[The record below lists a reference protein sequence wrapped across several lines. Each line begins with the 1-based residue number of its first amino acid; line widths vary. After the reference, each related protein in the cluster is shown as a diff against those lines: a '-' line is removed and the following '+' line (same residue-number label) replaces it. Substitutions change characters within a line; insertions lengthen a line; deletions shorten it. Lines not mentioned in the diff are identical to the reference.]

1 MHVSSLNSVGGALGS
16 DRGAVLPWFALWLP
30 VLVLFMVFVV
40 DVGHW
45 FEHKR
50 HLQLQADAGALAGGG
65 VFTFP
70 CSDSLIDAT
79 ARKYAGDP
87 GATDPYNL
95 QVPPTDSANVH
106 VLINSNQ
113 YWNQGGANYSDGGSP
128 CATKMVDVKITEAE
142 LPLFFRIP
150 GLFDAVPAINAHARV
165 QIQALSYLGGGALP
179 IAVPDVDPSRAEAI
193 FVNEET
199 GAVLATAP
207 LTNTGMANGLAIWD
221 NVSAPVSVPISS
233 SKVGV
238 RIALSGNSSSTTCG
252 DFLVDCYDAGSSN
265 GIVYIR
271 GWSSAGSG
279 AQPNPPL
286 ARDVSLIPGTCAD
299 PYFSSATT
307 TCTIGVSAVVDFG
320 GLPVNQTRVNATVN
334 GATKQLDYDPASGR
348 WTSTGANL
356 FSINPSQGP
365 VTVELKWEERNAGG
379 SVTGLGTCTGNPS
392 TPCKGTFGIVQRTF
406 SAADDRSGP
415 IKLAQVWQ
423 GGVAWSNS
431 FERGTSQQLA
441 VTIGLT
447 PNLQNAKDVNDPI
460 VTLRVVGGSRN
471 QSLDCEP
478 PNYPGSPIS
487 KTNLYE
493 ELAYGC
499 APPYTVNK
507 GTPCPSTPSTL
518 WASPGPWDCVAVQ
531 TGSATNQVPR
541 GLNLRILGDEK
552 PSTCTSPNNWSQF
565 PNIPAGDPRVAERLH
580 HAFRVVRRLGQRR
593 RPGHEARHL
602 LRDRLDGERFGLQEP
617 MPGQRRRPR
626 AGRRRGEHRRP
637 FHQVHLRTQ
646 RRRRQQRDVRLHE
659 LRKLHRRPDGIE
671 GGLTCKSC
679 KRCCRPEGGRSP
691 SAASP
696 PSWQRSCW
704 SCTSTSTGAASAPT
718 ASPSRCSSPRR

>member
-1 MHVSSLNSVGGALGS
+1 VSSLNSVGGALGS

-70 CSDSLIDAT
+70 CSDASIDAT

-95 QVPPTDSANVH
+95 QVPPTDNANVH

-113 YWNQGGANYSDGGSP
+113 YWNEGGANYSDGGSP

-207 LTNTGMANGLAIWD
+207 LTNTGAANGLAIWD

-238 RIALSGNSSSTTCG
+238 RIALSGNQSSTTCG
-252 DFLVDCYDAGSSN
+252 DFLVDCYDAGSPD
-265 GIVYIR
+265 GIVHIR

-286 ARDVSLIPGTCAD
+286 ARDVTLIPGTCTD
-299 PYFSSATT
+299 PYFSSATAA
-307 TCTIGVSAVVDFG
+307 CTIGVSAAIDFG
-320 GLPVNQTRVNATVN
+320 VANPVTTYDARVTATVAGRTRPLAFDPGTN
-334 GATKQLDYDPASGR
+334 RWVSTGGSNFYTVDPA
-348 WTSTGANL
+348 TG
-356 FSINPSQGP
+356 PQP
-365 VTVELKWEERNAGG
+365 VTLSWEVRGG
-379 SVTGLGTCTGNPS
+379 TINGSGCTPRC
-392 TPCKGTFGIVQRTF
+392 TGTFGVVQRAF
-406 SAADDRSGP
+406 AAADDRSGP
-415 IKLAQVWQ
+415 VKLAQVWQ
-423 GGVAWSNS
+423 GGVAWANS
-431 FERGTSQQLA
+431 FERGTTQQLA

-507 GTPCPSTPSTL
+507 GTPCPSSPSIL
-518 WASPGPWDCVAVQ
+518 WASPEPWDCVAVQ

-552 PSTCTSPNNWSQF
+552 PATCTSPNNWSQF
-565 PNIPAGDPRVAERLH
+565 PNIPPGDPRVLSV
-580 HAFRVVRRLGQRR
+580 FITPFGSFSDSGSGVVPVTKLGTFYVTGWTASGSGFKNPCQGNGDDPV
-593 RPGHEARHL
+593 PGGDPGNIVGHFIKYI
-602 LRDRLDGERFGLQEP
+602 FGLNN
-617 MPGQRRRPR
+617 G
-626 AGRRRGEHRRP
+626 GGSGETCD
-637 FHQVHLRTQ
+637 FASFGSCIAV
-646 RRRRQQRDVRLHE
+646 
-659 LRKLHRRPDGIE
+659 
-671 GGLTCKSC
+671 LT
-679 KRCCRPEGGRSP
+679 E
-691 SAASP
+691 
-696 PSWQRSCW
+696 
-704 SCTSTSTGAASAPT
+704 
-718 ASPSRCSSPRR
+718 